1 MGTPVVNAYYAY
13 RAQVDRKSSI
23 LTFGSQ
29 EIKRPIRGFTMRK
42 LTIAGFALATAL
54 TAGCATTEQAAIDEA
69 NATASSAEQTA
80 NNALNTANSAASS
93 ARTAQQTAE
102 EALAAA
108 RAAQKAA
115 DEANERAKRMLER
128 ASQK

>member
-1 MGTPVVNAYYAY
+1 LQKVVYT
-13 RAQVDRKSSI
+13 DFWI
-23 LTFGSQ
+23 Q
-29 EIKRPIRGFTMRK
+29 EMKRPIRGFTMRK
-42 LTIAGFALATAL
+42 LTIAGIALATAL
-54 TAGCATTEQAAIDEA
+54 TAGCATTDQGAIDEA

-80 NNALNTANSAASS
+80 NNALNTANSAASA

-108 RAAQKAA
+108 RAAQQAA

>member
-1 MGTPVVNAYYAY
+1 
-13 RAQVDRKSSI
+13 
-23 LTFGSQ
+23 
-29 EIKRPIRGFTMRK
+29 MRK

-108 RAAQKAA
+108 RAARKLLTKQTSAPSVCSSVPARSKAV
-115 DEANERAKRMLER
+115 
-128 ASQK
+128 S